1 MIALKRFGLSSAIV
15 LGALLPTGTVAQP
28 STPALEDAPRLCAQA
43 ADQAAPRVSLP
54 ATAKAIRERSRVKV
68 LAIGATPLN
77 ERDQLQGQYGKVEA
91 VLESTFKGVD
101 VEIVDRGVSG
111 ELVRDAKMRIKTE
124 VALHQPDLVFWQ
136 VGVADALAHTPIEEL
151 KLTLAGTVRWLKQHN
166 VDVVLIGLKYQ
177 RSLSKKKSYQDV
189 RQVVRDVVRD
199 EGILR
204 IGHYESIEAIDRIR
218 NQAGLRATE
227 HDLSDV
233 GSLCL
238 ADFLSRALAVGLFV
252 RDRPPGPAP
261 DVPAAPLPP
270 PGPPSPNEA
279 PLPASPK

>member
-1 MIALKRFGLSSAIV
+1 MIARIFVGLSAAVV
-15 LGALLPTGTVAQP
+15 LGIALATGGSAQP

-43 ADQAAPRVSLP
+43 ADQAAPRASLP

-77 ERDQLQGQYGKVEA
+77 ERDQLQGQYGKVEK

-111 ELVRDAKMRIKTE
+111 ELARDAKLRIKTE
-124 VALHQPDLVFWQ
+124 VALQKPDLVFWQ
-136 VGVADALAHTPIEEL
+136 VGVADALAHTPVEDL
-151 KLTLAGTVRWLKQHN
+151 KLTLSGTVRWLKQHN

-177 RSLSKKKSYQDV
+177 RILSKKKNYQDV
-189 RQVVRDVVRD
+189 RQVIRDVVRD

-204 IGHYESIEAIDRIR
+204 IGHYESIEAIDRMR
-218 NQAGLRATE
+218 DQAGLRVTE

-233 GSLCL
+233 GSTCL

-252 RDRPPGPAP
+252 RDRPT
-261 DVPAAPLPP
+261 PAAPAPP
-270 PGPPSPNEA
+270 ASS
-279 PLPASPK
+279 LPAVPQSPAQPK